1 MNIQNIEQKSNNK
14 GFLNIILGLIIGVVL
29 VTGYFKVSNFLEA
42 RKIDKR
48 VLENNI
54 NKYNISTG
62 EPTDLPP
69 YKGND
74 NTTTNNTTNNNN
86 NVTTNGN
93 SWNGKTLIGIEEA
106 KKIAIDTIG
115 GGEVIYQEEDIYD
128 IEDLPT
134 YDFKIKNGNKVYE
147 IEIDALTGAVLDY
160 DID

>member
-1 MNIQNIEQKSNNK
+1 MNNQNIEQKSNNK

-74 NTTTNNTTNNNN
+74 NTTNNNN

-106 KKIAIDTIG
+106 KKLLLI
-115 GGEVIYQEEDIYD
+115 
-128 IEDLPT
+128 L
-134 YDFKIKNGNKVYE
+134 
-147 IEIDALTGAVLDY
+147 
-160 DID
+160 